1 MFNASF
7 AGVALAAATTLML
20 AASPARAGSDTAFF
34 DQVVGQWSGRGEIV
48 AGKYKGT
55 KFNCSFSGETPGGA
69 VGMSLDGTCRVG
81 LFSQKM
87 RAEVT
92 KQGVTYK
99 GAFLDGAKG
108 KGLDIISGNVA
119 GNQMVVGLDR
129 KQLKGAM
136 IAKLDGR
143 DKLSISISVRVADDL
158 VPVLGMSLAR
168 GEAMIKQTAL
178 EQ

>member
-1 MFNASF
+1 MSPASTI
-7 AGVALAAATTLML
+7 GLALAAALSML
-20 AASPARAGSDTAFF
+20 VVAPASAGGDTAFF
-34 DQVVGQWSGRGEIV
+34 DRVVGQWSGPGEIV

-55 KFNCSFSGETPGGA
+55 KFNCTLTGEPHGNE
-69 VGMSLDGTCRVG
+69 VGMALEGTCRVG
-81 LFSQKM
+81 IFSQKM
-87 RAEVT
+87 RADVT

-108 KGLDIISGNVA
+108 KGLDIISGNVD

-143 DKLSISISVRVADDL
+143 DKMNISISVRVADDL
-158 VPVLGMSLAR
+158 VPVLGMRLAR
-168 GEAMIKQTAL
+168 GEATIKQTAL

>member
-1 MFNASF
+1 MSLASTT
-7 AGVALAAATTLML
+7 GLALAAALSML
-20 AASPARAGSDTAFF
+20 AVGPASAGSDSAFF

-55 KFNCSFSGETPGGA
+55 KFNCSFTGETRGSE
-69 VGMSLDGTCRVG
+69 VGMALDGTCRVG
-81 LFSQKM
+81 IFSQKM
-87 RAEVT
+87 RADVT

-108 KGLDIISGNVA
+108 KGLDIISGNVN

-136 IAKLDGR
+136 IAKLNGR
-143 DKLSISISVRVADDL
+143 DKMNISISVRVADDL
-158 VPVLGMSLAR
+158 VPVLGMDLVR
-168 GEAMIKQTAL
+168 GEATIKQTAL